1 MAPLLLRIRSGSFS
15 FPSGSICFL
24 KLFLLLEGLFKKLFT
39 LPDLSLRCQ
48 ALGDSKYHRY
58 NS

>member
-15 FPSGSICFL
+15 FPSGSVCFS
-24 KLFLLLEGLFKKLFT
+24 KLFLLLKGLFKKLFT
-39 LPDLSLRCQ
+39 IPDLSLRCQ

>member
-39 LPDLSLRCQ
+39 HSDLSLRCQ

-58 NS
+58 NL